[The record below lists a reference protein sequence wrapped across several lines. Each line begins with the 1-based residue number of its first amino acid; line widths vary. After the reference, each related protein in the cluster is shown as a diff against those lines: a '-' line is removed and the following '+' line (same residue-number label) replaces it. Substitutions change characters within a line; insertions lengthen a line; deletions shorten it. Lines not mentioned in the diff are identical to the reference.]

1 MKKIIILTAL
11 MSFNG
16 VLSQDGA
23 RIYKQLK
30 KLNTLSSV
38 LYVAAHPDDENT
50 RLISLFSNHYNARA
64 AYLSM
69 TRGDGGQNLIGT
81 ELREGLGLIRT
92 QELLEARKIDGGQ
105 QFFTTANDFGYSKHP
120 DETLSIWDK
129 EELLAQI
136 VYRIRAFKPD
146 LIVHRFNHSTPG
158 STHGHHTSSA
168 MLSEEAFYL
177 ANDPSAFPEQLD
189 RVSLWQPKRQFYN
202 TSWWAYGGRAQF
214 EKADKSNM
222 IPLESNPVDL
232 LLGRTNEEVA
242 AQSRSQHKSQGFG
255 SSPRLGSQAEYLE
268 LINGT
273 MPSNSDPFD
282 GIDTGWSRVKGGA
295 KIKQQVDQLIANFD
309 LEKPYESVSELTAL
323 YQAISNLENEHWKAI
338 KLEEVKT
345 LIQSCLGLRLQFDT
359 AQETGVANTSLPV
372 TLRALNPSPLTLTLQ
387 NLEGTLSLQPQQTL
401 RQNQVW
407 ETKTTFKIP
416 DRSTTP
422 YWLLEEGDLG
432 NYTVEEETLKGLA
445 ETPNPITVQFTLL
458 INTTPITLSVPLTY
472 RTTDRVAGEVIQN
485 FQVLPRA
492 TTQLIEKVLLFQEA
506 APKKVRLQVQAH
518 VANFKGTVS
527 LCTPKNWTVTPEKQE
542 VDITQAGAMKE
553 YEFEVRPPRGNSTG
567 LFSAEVK
574 EGSRSYTMT
583 LEEIDYPHISKQ
595 YMLRPNKATVSK
607 IDLQSKVKSIAY
619 LRGAGDK
626 VAESLRNIGIEVFE
640 FDVEDLRLET
650 LVPFPTLVVG
660 IRAFNVH
667 KDLGFKNQILWDYV
681 RQGGTVVVQYNTSRG
696 LDSSLLAP
704 YPLQLSR
711 DRVTDENAEVRFLK
725 KEHPLLTEPNKITTA
740 DFQGWVQER
749 GLYFANRWDDRYQPL
764 FSMNDKGESQKM
776 GSLLVADYGQGK
788 FIFTGLSFFRQ
799 LPAGV
804 PGAYRL
810 FANLISY
817 GQ

>member
-11 MSFNG
+11 LSLNG

-120 DETLSIWDK
+120 DETLSTWDK

-146 LIVHRFNHSTPG
+146 LIIHRFDHRTPG

-168 MLSEEAFYL
+168 MLSEEAFHL
-177 ANDPSAFPEQLD
+177 ANDPTAFPEQLD

-202 TSWWAYGGRAQF
+202 TSWWAYGGQAQF

-222 IPLESNPVDL
+222 IPLESNPTDL

-255 SSPRLGSQAEYLE
+255 SSPRLGSQTEYLE

-282 GIDTGWSRVKGGA
+282 GIDIGWGRVKGGA
-295 KIKQQVDQLIANFD
+295 KIKQQVDQLIASFD
-309 LEKPYESVSELTAL
+309 LEKPYQSVSALAAL
-323 YQAISNLENEHWKAI
+323 YQAISKLENEHWKAI

-387 NLEGTLSLQPQQTL
+387 NLEGALSLQPQQTL
-401 RQNQVW
+401 LQNKVW

-416 DRSTTP
+416 DQSTTP
-422 YWLLEEGDLG
+422 YWLLKEGDLG

-472 RTTDRVAGEVIQN
+472 RTTDRLAGEVVQN

-492 TTQLIEKVLLFQEA
+492 TTQLSDKVLLFQEA

-553 YEFEVRPPRGNSTG
+553 YVFEVRPPKGNSTG

-574 EGSRSYTMT
+574 EGNRSYSMT

-619 LRGAGDK
+619 LKGAGDK
-626 VAESLRNIGIEVFE
+626 VAESLRNIGIEVTE
-640 FDVEDLRLET
+640 FDVENLRLET
-650 LVPFPTLVVG
+650 LLPFPTLVVG

-681 RQGGTVVVQYNTSRG
+681 RKGGTVVVQYNTSRG
-696 LDSSLLAP
+696 FDSSLLAP
-704 YPLQLSR
+704 YPIQLSR
-711 DRVTDENAEVRFLK
+711 DRVTDENAEVRFLE
-725 KEHPLLTEPNKITTA
+725 KEHPLLNEPNKITTE

-788 FIFTGLSFFRQ
+788 FIFTGLSFFRE

>member
-1 MKKIIILTAL
+1 
-11 MSFNG
+11 
-16 VLSQDGA
+16 
-23 RIYKQLK
+23 
-30 KLNTLSSV
+30 
-38 LYVAAHPDDENT
+38 
-50 RLISLFSNHYNARA
+50 
-64 AYLSM
+64 
-69 TRGDGGQNLIGT
+69 
-81 ELREGLGLIRT
+81 
-92 QELLEARKIDGGQ
+92 
-105 QFFTTANDFGYSKHP
+105 
-120 DETLSIWDK
+120 
-129 EELLAQI
+129 
-136 VYRIRAFKPD
+136 
-146 LIVHRFNHSTPG
+146 
-158 STHGHHTSSA
+158 
-168 MLSEEAFYL
+168 
-177 ANDPSAFPEQLD
+177 
-189 RVSLWQPKRQFYN
+189 
-202 TSWWAYGGRAQF
+202 
-214 EKADKSNM
+214 
-222 IPLESNPVDL
+222 
-232 LLGRTNEEVA
+232 
-242 AQSRSQHKSQGFG
+242 
-255 SSPRLGSQAEYLE
+255 
-268 LINGT
+268 
-273 MPSNSDPFD
+273 
-282 GIDTGWSRVKGGA
+282 
-295 KIKQQVDQLIANFD
+295 
-309 LEKPYESVSELTAL
+309 
-323 YQAISNLENEHWKAI
+323 
-338 KLEEVKT
+338 
-345 LIQSCLGLRLQFDT
+345 
-359 AQETGVANTSLPV
+359 
-372 TLRALNPSPLTLTLQ
+372 
-387 NLEGTLSLQPQQTL
+387 
-401 RQNQVW
+401 
-407 ETKTTFKIP
+407 
-416 DRSTTP
+416 
-422 YWLLEEGDLG
+422 
-432 NYTVEEETLKGLA
+432 VEEETLKGLA

-458 INTTPITLSVPLTY
+458 INTTPITLSIPLTY

-485 FQVLPRA
+485 FQILPRA
-492 TTQLIEKVLLFQEA
+492 TTQLSEKVLLFQEA

-553 YEFEVRPPRGNSTG
+553 YEFEVRPPKGNSTG

-574 EGSRSYTMT
+574 EGSLSYTMT

-607 IDLQSKVKSIAY
+607 IDLESKVKSIAY

-667 KDLGFKNQILWDYV
+667 KDLEFKNQILWDYV
-681 RQGGTVVVQYNTSRG
+681 RQGGTVIVQYNTSRG
-696 LDSSLLAP
+696 LDSTLLAP

-749 GLYFANRWDDRYQPL
+749 GLYFANLWDDRYQPL

-788 FIFTGLSFFRQ
+788 FIFTGLSFFRE

>member
-1 MKKIIILTAL
+1 MK
-11 MSFNG
+11 
-16 VLSQDGA
+16 
-23 RIYKQLK
+23 
-30 KLNTLSSV
+30 
-38 LYVAAHPDDENT
+38 
-50 RLISLFSNHYNARA
+50 
-64 AYLSM
+64 
-69 TRGDGGQNLIGT
+69 
-81 ELREGLGLIRT
+81 
-92 QELLEARKIDGGQ
+92 
-105 QFFTTANDFGYSKHP
+105 
-120 DETLSIWDK
+120 
-129 EELLAQI
+129 
-136 VYRIRAFKPD
+136 
-146 LIVHRFNHSTPG
+146 
-158 STHGHHTSSA
+158 
-168 MLSEEAFYL
+168 
-177 ANDPSAFPEQLD
+177 
-189 RVSLWQPKRQFYN
+189 
-202 TSWWAYGGRAQF
+202 
-214 EKADKSNM
+214 
-222 IPLESNPVDL
+222 
-232 LLGRTNEEVA
+232 
-242 AQSRSQHKSQGFG
+242 
-255 SSPRLGSQAEYLE
+255 
-268 LINGT
+268 
-273 MPSNSDPFD
+273 
-282 GIDTGWSRVKGGA
+282 
-295 KIKQQVDQLIANFD
+295 
-309 LEKPYESVSELTAL
+309 
-323 YQAISNLENEHWKAI
+323 
-338 KLEEVKT
+338 
-345 LIQSCLGLRLQFDT
+345 
-359 AQETGVANTSLPV
+359 
-372 TLRALNPSPLTLTLQ
+372 
-387 NLEGTLSLQPQQTL
+387 
-401 RQNQVW
+401 
-407 ETKTTFKIP
+407 
-416 DRSTTP
+416 
-422 YWLLEEGDLG
+422 EGDLG

-492 TTQLIEKVLLFQEA
+492 TTQLSEKVLLFQEA

-553 YEFEVRPPRGNSTG
+553 YEFEVRPPKGNSTG

-607 IDLQSKVKSIAY
+607 IDLESKVKSIAY

-667 KDLGFKNQILWDYV
+667 KDLEFKNQILWDYV

-696 LDSSLLAP
+696 LDSTLLAP

-788 FIFTGLSFFRQ
+788 FIFTGLSFFRE

>member
-1 MKKIIILTAL
+1 
-11 MSFNG
+11 
-16 VLSQDGA
+16 
-23 RIYKQLK
+23 
-30 KLNTLSSV
+30 
-38 LYVAAHPDDENT
+38 
-50 RLISLFSNHYNARA
+50 
-64 AYLSM
+64 
-69 TRGDGGQNLIGT
+69 
-81 ELREGLGLIRT
+81 
-92 QELLEARKIDGGQ
+92 
-105 QFFTTANDFGYSKHP
+105 
-120 DETLSIWDK
+120 
-129 EELLAQI
+129 
-136 VYRIRAFKPD
+136 
-146 LIVHRFNHSTPG
+146 
-158 STHGHHTSSA
+158 
-168 MLSEEAFYL
+168 
-177 ANDPSAFPEQLD
+177 
-189 RVSLWQPKRQFYN
+189 VSLWQPKRQFYN
-202 TSWWAYGGRAQF
+202 TSWWAYGGQAQF

-222 IPLESNPVDL
+222 IPLESNPTDL

-255 SSPRLGSQAEYLE
+255 SSPRLGSQTEYLE

-282 GIDTGWSRVKGGA
+282 GIDIGWGRVKGGA
-295 KIKQQVDQLIANFD
+295 KIKQQVDQLIASFD
-309 LEKPYESVSELTAL
+309 LEKPYQSVSALAAL
-323 YQAISNLENEHWKAI
+323 YQAISKLENEHWKAI

-387 NLEGTLSLQPQQTL
+387 NLEGALSLQPQQTL
-401 RQNQVW
+401 SQNQVW
-407 ETKTTFKIP
+407 ETKTRFKIP
-416 DRSTTP
+416 DQSTTP
-422 YWLLEEGDLG
+422 YWLLKEGDLG

-492 TTQLIEKVLLFQEA
+492 TTQLSEKVLLFQEA

-527 LCTPKNWTVTPEKQE
+527 LRTPKNWTVTPEKQE

-553 YEFEVRPPRGNSTG
+553 YEFKVRPPKGNSTG

-667 KDLGFKNQILWDYV
+667 KDLEFKNQILWDYV

-696 LDSSLLAP
+696 LDSTLLAP

-788 FIFTGLSFFRQ
+788 FIFTGLSFFRE

>member
-345 LIQSCLGLRLQFDT
+345 LIQSCIGLRLQFDT

>member
-309 LEKPYESVSELTAL
+309 LEKPYQSVSELTAL

>member
-11 MSFNG
+11 LSFNG

-146 LIVHRFNHSTPG
+146 LIIHRFNHRTPG

-202 TSWWAYGGRAQF
+202 TSWWAYGGRAKF

-242 AQSRSQHKSQGFG
+242 SQSRSQHKSQGFG
-255 SSPRLGSQAEYLE
+255 SSPRLGSQVEYLE

-273 MPSNSDPFD
+273 MPSNFDPFD
-282 GIDTGWSRVKGGA
+282 GIDTGWSRVKGEA

-309 LEKPYESVSELTAL
+309 LEKPYQSVSELTAL

-387 NLEGTLSLQPQQTL
+387 NLEGALSLQPQQTL
-401 RQNQVW
+401 LQNQVW

-416 DRSTTP
+416 DQSTTP
-422 YWLLEEGDLG
+422 YWLLKEGDLG

-492 TTQLIEKVLLFQEA
+492 TTQLSEKVLLFQEA

-518 VANFKGTVS
+518 VDNFKGTVS

-553 YEFEVRPPRGNSTG
+553 YEFEVRPPKGNSTG

-667 KDLGFKNQILWDYV
+667 KDLEFKNQILWDYV

-788 FIFTGLSFFRQ
+788 FIFTGLSFFRE

>member
-619 LRGAGDK
+619 LKGAGDK

>member
-1 MKKIIILTAL
+1 
-11 MSFNG
+11 
-16 VLSQDGA
+16 
-23 RIYKQLK
+23 
-30 KLNTLSSV
+30 
-38 LYVAAHPDDENT
+38 
-50 RLISLFSNHYNARA
+50 
-64 AYLSM
+64 
-69 TRGDGGQNLIGT
+69 
-81 ELREGLGLIRT
+81 
-92 QELLEARKIDGGQ
+92 
-105 QFFTTANDFGYSKHP
+105 
-120 DETLSIWDK
+120 
-129 EELLAQI
+129 
-136 VYRIRAFKPD
+136 
-146 LIVHRFNHSTPG
+146 
-158 STHGHHTSSA
+158 
-168 MLSEEAFYL
+168 
-177 ANDPSAFPEQLD
+177 
-189 RVSLWQPKRQFYN
+189 
-202 TSWWAYGGRAQF
+202 
-214 EKADKSNM
+214 
-222 IPLESNPVDL
+222 
-232 LLGRTNEEVA
+232 
-242 AQSRSQHKSQGFG
+242 
-255 SSPRLGSQAEYLE
+255 
-268 LINGT
+268 
-273 MPSNSDPFD
+273 MPANSDPFD

-309 LEKPYESVSELTAL
+309 LEKPYESVSELTAV

-345 LIQSCLGLRLQFDT
+345 LIQSCLGLRLQFNT
-359 AQETGVANTSLPV
+359 AQEIGVANTSLPV
-372 TLRALNPSPLTLTLQ
+372 TLRALNPSPLPLTLQ
-387 NLEGTLSLQPQQTL
+387 NLEGALSLQPQQTL
-401 RQNQVW
+401 LQNQVW
-407 ETKTTFKIP
+407 ETKTRFKIP
-416 DRSTTP
+416 DQSTTP
-422 YWLLEEGDLG
+422 YWLLKEGDLG
-432 NYTVEEETLKGLA
+432 NYTVEEEALKGLA
-445 ETPNPITVQFTLL
+445 ETPNSITVQFTLL

-492 TTQLIEKVLLFQEA
+492 TTQLSEKVLLFQEA

-574 EGSRSYTMT
+574 EGSQSYTMT
-583 LEEIDYPHISKQ
+583 LEEIDYPHVSKQ

-626 VAESLRNIGIEVFE
+626 VAKSLRNIGIEVFE

-788 FIFTGLSFFRQ
+788 FIFTGLSFFRE

>member
-1 MKKIIILTAL
+1 
-11 MSFNG
+11 
-16 VLSQDGA
+16 
-23 RIYKQLK
+23 
-30 KLNTLSSV
+30 
-38 LYVAAHPDDENT
+38 
-50 RLISLFSNHYNARA
+50 
-64 AYLSM
+64 
-69 TRGDGGQNLIGT
+69 
-81 ELREGLGLIRT
+81 
-92 QELLEARKIDGGQ
+92 
-105 QFFTTANDFGYSKHP
+105 
-120 DETLSIWDK
+120 
-129 EELLAQI
+129 
-136 VYRIRAFKPD
+136 
-146 LIVHRFNHSTPG
+146 
-158 STHGHHTSSA
+158 

-177 ANDPSAFPEQLD
+177 ANDPTAFPEQLD

-214 EKADKSNM
+214 EKANKSNM

-282 GIDTGWSRVKGGA
+282 GIETGWSRVKSGA

-309 LEKPYESVSELTAL
+309 LEKPYKSVSELTAL

-387 NLEGTLSLQPQQTL
+387 NLEGALSLQPQQTL
-401 RQNQVW
+401 LQNQVW

-416 DRSTTP
+416 DQSTTP

-492 TTQLIEKVLLFQEA
+492 TTQLSEKVLLFQEA

-553 YEFEVRPPRGNSTG
+553 YEFEVRPPKGNSTG
-567 LFSAEVK
+567 LFSTEVK

-626 VAESLRNIGIEVFE
+626 VAESLRNIGIKVFE

-788 FIFTGLSFFRQ
+788 FIFTGLSFFRE

>member
-1 MKKIIILTAL
+1 
-11 MSFNG
+11 
-16 VLSQDGA
+16 
-23 RIYKQLK
+23 
-30 KLNTLSSV
+30 
-38 LYVAAHPDDENT
+38 
-50 RLISLFSNHYNARA
+50 
-64 AYLSM
+64 
-69 TRGDGGQNLIGT
+69 
-81 ELREGLGLIRT
+81 
-92 QELLEARKIDGGQ
+92 
-105 QFFTTANDFGYSKHP
+105 
-120 DETLSIWDK
+120 
-129 EELLAQI
+129 
-136 VYRIRAFKPD
+136 
-146 LIVHRFNHSTPG
+146 
-158 STHGHHTSSA
+158 
-168 MLSEEAFYL
+168 
-177 ANDPSAFPEQLD
+177 
-189 RVSLWQPKRQFYN
+189 
-202 TSWWAYGGRAQF
+202 
-214 EKADKSNM
+214 
-222 IPLESNPVDL
+222 
-232 LLGRTNEEVA
+232 
-242 AQSRSQHKSQGFG
+242 
-255 SSPRLGSQAEYLE
+255 
-268 LINGT
+268 

-309 LEKPYESVSELTAL
+309 LEKPYQSVSALTAL

-387 NLEGTLSLQPQQTL
+387 NLEGALSLQPQQTL

-416 DRSTTP
+416 DQSTTP
-422 YWLLEEGDLG
+422 YWLLKEGDLG

-492 TTQLIEKVLLFQEA
+492 TTQLSEKVLLFQEA

-527 LCTPKNWTVTPEKQE
+527 LRTPKNWTVTPEKQE

-553 YEFEVRPPRGNSTG
+553 YEFKVRPPKGNSTG

-607 IDLQSKVKSIAY
+607 IDLESKVKSIAY

-640 FDVEDLRLET
+640 FDVKDLRLET

-667 KDLGFKNQILWDYV
+667 KDLEFKNQILWDYV

-696 LDSSLLAP
+696 LDSTLLAP

-788 FIFTGLSFFRQ
+788 FIFTGLSFFRE

>member
-11 MSFNG
+11 LSFNG

-146 LIVHRFNHSTPG
+146 LIINRFNHRTPG

-168 MLSEEAFYL
+168 MLSEEAFHL
-177 ANDPSAFPEQLD
+177 ANEPTAFPEQLD

-202 TSWWAYGGRAQF
+202 TSWWVYGGRDQF

-387 NLEGTLSLQPQQTL
+387 NLEGALTLQPQQTL

-407 ETKTTFKIP
+407 ETKTRFKIP
-416 DRSTTP
+416 DQSTTP

-492 TTQLIEKVLLFQEA
+492 TTQLSEKVLLFQEA

-518 VANFKGTVS
+518 VGNFKGTVS

-553 YEFEVRPPRGNSTG
+553 YEFEVRPPKGNSTG

-681 RQGGTVVVQYNTSRG
+681 RQGGTVVVQYNTSSG

-776 GSLLVADYGQGK
+776 GSLLVADYGQGN
-788 FIFTGLSFFRQ
+788 FIFTGLSFFRE

>member
-1 MKKIIILTAL
+1 
-11 MSFNG
+11 
-16 VLSQDGA
+16 
-23 RIYKQLK
+23 
-30 KLNTLSSV
+30 
-38 LYVAAHPDDENT
+38 
-50 RLISLFSNHYNARA
+50 
-64 AYLSM
+64 
-69 TRGDGGQNLIGT
+69 
-81 ELREGLGLIRT
+81 
-92 QELLEARKIDGGQ
+92 
-105 QFFTTANDFGYSKHP
+105 
-120 DETLSIWDK
+120 
-129 EELLAQI
+129 
-136 VYRIRAFKPD
+136 
-146 LIVHRFNHSTPG
+146 
-158 STHGHHTSSA
+158 
-168 MLSEEAFYL
+168 
-177 ANDPSAFPEQLD
+177 
-189 RVSLWQPKRQFYN
+189 
-202 TSWWAYGGRAQF
+202 
-214 EKADKSNM
+214 M

-282 GIDTGWSRVKGGA
+282 GIETGWSRVKSGA

-309 LEKPYESVSELTAL
+309 LEKPYKSVSELTAL

-387 NLEGTLSLQPQQTL
+387 NLEGALSLQPQQTL
-401 RQNQVW
+401 LQNQVW

-416 DRSTTP
+416 DQSTTP

-492 TTQLIEKVLLFQEA
+492 TTQLSEKVLLFQEA

-553 YEFEVRPPRGNSTG
+553 YEFEVRPPKGNSTG
-567 LFSAEVK
+567 LFSTEVK

-626 VAESLRNIGIEVFE
+626 VAESLRNIGIKVFE

-788 FIFTGLSFFRQ
+788 FIFTGLSFFRE

>member
-1 MKKIIILTAL
+1 M
-11 MSFNG
+11 
-16 VLSQDGA
+16 
-23 RIYKQLK
+23 
-30 KLNTLSSV
+30 
-38 LYVAAHPDDENT
+38 
-50 RLISLFSNHYNARA
+50 
-64 AYLSM
+64 
-69 TRGDGGQNLIGT
+69 
-81 ELREGLGLIRT
+81 
-92 QELLEARKIDGGQ
+92 
-105 QFFTTANDFGYSKHP
+105 
-120 DETLSIWDK
+120 
-129 EELLAQI
+129 
-136 VYRIRAFKPD
+136 
-146 LIVHRFNHSTPG
+146 
-158 STHGHHTSSA
+158 
-168 MLSEEAFYL
+168 
-177 ANDPSAFPEQLD
+177 
-189 RVSLWQPKRQFYN
+189 
-202 TSWWAYGGRAQF
+202 
-214 EKADKSNM
+214 
-222 IPLESNPVDL
+222 
-232 LLGRTNEEVA
+232 
-242 AQSRSQHKSQGFG
+242 
-255 SSPRLGSQAEYLE
+255 
-268 LINGT
+268 
-273 MPSNSDPFD
+273 
-282 GIDTGWSRVKGGA
+282 
-295 KIKQQVDQLIANFD
+295 
-309 LEKPYESVSELTAL
+309 
-323 YQAISNLENEHWKAI
+323 
-338 KLEEVKT
+338 
-345 LIQSCLGLRLQFDT
+345 
-359 AQETGVANTSLPV
+359 
-372 TLRALNPSPLTLTLQ
+372 
-387 NLEGTLSLQPQQTL
+387 
-401 RQNQVW
+401 
-407 ETKTTFKIP
+407 
-416 DRSTTP
+416 
-422 YWLLEEGDLG
+422 G

-518 VANFKGTVS
+518 VANFKGTVG

-553 YEFEVRPPRGNSTG
+553 YEFEVRPPKGNSTG

-640 FDVEDLRLET
+640 FDVKDLRLET

-776 GSLLVADYGQGK
+776 GSLIVADYGQGK
-788 FIFTGLSFFRQ
+788 FIFTGLSFFRE